1 MASDALWIVSF
12 KCVVKGYQKCRF
24 DVKDGE
30 AFKVLKTIGETVTGR
45 AFRIANEHG
54 QLGHLQ
60 RVLFCSLKCHGQFIN
75 GVSVIKINCKRQKKN
90 LF

>member
-12 KCVVKGYQKCRF
+12 KCVVKSYQKCRF

-30 AFKVLKTIGETVTGR
+30 VFKVLKKIGETGR

-60 RVLFCSLKCHGQFIN
+60 SVLFCSLTVKILSACRLEFRN
-75 GVSVIKINCKRQKKN
+75 G
-90 LF
+90 FD

>member
-30 AFKVLKTIGETVTGR
+30 DFKVLKKIGERGR
-45 AFRIANEHG
+45 AFRIANDHG

-60 RVLFCSLKCHGQFIN
+60 RVLFCS
-75 GVSVIKINCKRQKKN
+75 V
-90 LF
+90 LFS

>member
-12 KCVVKGYQKCRF
+12 KCVVKGYQKCHF

-30 AFKVLKTIGETVTGR
+30 VLKVLKKIGKSGC

-60 RVLFCSLKCHGQFIN
+60 CVLFYSVLLNTVFD
-75 GVSVIKINCKRQKKN
+75 GVRFPNPIEHNQMD
-90 LF
+90 